1 MELKQELILNYTG
14 YASTASQTNKDNKT
28 SGTASANNYSDTA
41 ATYESSKGQTVSSA
55 TSKVN
60 QSFF

>member
-1 MELKQELILNYTG
+1 MELNGVNSYYTG

-55 TSKVN
+55 T
-60 QSFF
+60 

>member
-1 MELKQELILNYTG
+1 MELNGVNSYYTG

-41 ATYESSKGQTVSSA
+41 CLLY
-55 TSKVN
+55 TSDAADEL
-60 QSFF
+60 

>member
-1 MELKQELILNYTG
+1 MELNGVNSYYTG

-41 ATYESSKGQTVSSA
+41 AKWWYCKDIFRA
-55 TSKVN
+55 RRN
-60 QSFF
+60 C

>member
-1 MELKQELILNYTG
+1 MELNGVNSYYTG

-41 ATYESSKGQTVSSA
+41 ATY
-55 TSKVN
+55 
-60 QSFF
+60 